1 MGLLRRSY
9 TFGALAAALVIFTGS
24 LAHGQIRDTSAAWLS
39 QWIRKRPIL
48 SRLEI
53 TGNHAVK
60 TGDIRAVMQVSP
72 AGFWSR
78 LRLRAQ
84 PILHPT
90 MLGREAASIKREY
103 RRRGFWDAAVTASAV
118 PYRDDE
124 HAVMRVSIDEGMRS
138 YWGALTVSAARAAL
152 VYPLER
158 LATRL
163 TRGKPADSLAL
174 ALTLAQMQA
183 ECANRGHPLAHIEPG
198 ISRRGDSID
207 VVFRLDAGSAI
218 TFGNIAIEGLSHTR
232 ESVVLREVRLKTGDV
247 YSRQR
252 IIERQQDLYNSGLFT
267 LVRMDPV
274 YADTNSRAATRM
286 ADLNVRVVERRPS
299 YIGFY
304 TGAGQDPD
312 RDLTLD
318 YALEWGSRNWLGTGR
333 QWALTAKS
341 GFVVVTEWRVLHHRF
356 AGRYTEPWIFGLRLP
371 TSLTLAYEPGVR
383 SPTQDYRI
391 EKMSGELNVTRRFR
405 RFNRIWSSLV
415 YERVNIY
422 GIPQEQRQSLLDE
435 AGITIKRRWKLAL
448 ERDTRPNL
456 FLPAAGARTRLDVD
470 YVGGLLGGA
479 SDFYKVDFSWAR
491 YQVISTPTIL
501 ATRLRVGWAGLHSG
515 GKPIPTIDRFYLG
528 GANSIRGYSENSVGP
543 VDTLGVPTGGRVIA
557 LANFELRTP
566 IAGKLWFT
574 LFGDVGDNWPTF
586 HEVSLKEVLIS
597 VGVGGQYV
605 APVGPIRLDY
615 ARRVV
620 HPGHPAS
627 DRVHLSILFAF

>member
-1 MGLLRRSY
+1 ML
-9 TFGALAAALVIFTGS
+9 GALVAALVLFAGPLTQ
-24 LAHGQIRDTSAAWLS
+24 AQTRDTSAAWLS

-48 SRLEI
+48 SRIEI
-53 TGNHAVK
+53 AGNRAVK
-60 TGDIRAVMQVSP
+60 TKDIREVMQVSP

-78 LRLRAQ
+78 LRLRAR

-90 MLGREAASIKREY
+90 MLGREGASIQREY
-103 RRRGFWDAAVTASAV
+103 RRLGFWDAAVTVSAV

-124 HAVMRVSIDEGMRS
+124 HAAMRVSIDEGMRS
-138 YWGALTVSAARAAL
+138 YWGALAVSGEQRALVSRLERRAA
-152 VYPLER
+152 
-158 LATRL
+158 RL
-163 TRGKPADSLAL
+163 TRGMPADSLAL
-174 ALTLAQMQA
+174 ALTAAQMQA
-183 ECANRGHPLAHIEPG
+183 ECANLGHPLAR
-198 ISRRGDSID
+198 ISQTVSHRGDSVDI
-207 VVFRLDAGSAI
+207 VFGLDAGSGI
-218 TFGNIAIEGLSHTR
+218 TFGNVAIDGLSHTR
-232 ESVVLREVRLKTGDV
+232 ESVVLREVRFKPGDI
-247 YSRQR
+247 YSRER
-252 IIERQQDLYNSGLFT
+252 LIERQQDLYNTGLFT
-267 LVRMDPV
+267 LVRMDPA
-274 YADTNSRAATRM
+274 YTDTNSSAAKRT
-286 ADLNVRVVERRPS
+286 ADLKVRVVERPPS
-299 YIGFY
+299 YIGFH

-333 QWALTAKS
+333 QWALTAQS
-341 GFVVVTEWRVLHHRF
+341 GFVVVTEWRVLHNRF

-371 TSLTLAYEPGVR
+371 ASLTIAYEPGVR
-383 SPTQDYRI
+383 SPTQNYRI

-405 RFNRIWSSLV
+405 KFNRIWSSLV

-435 AGITIKRRWKLAL
+435 AGITIKRRWKMAL

-456 FLPAAGARTRLDVD
+456 FLPAAGARTRLDFD

-515 GKPIPTIDRFYLG
+515 GTIIPTVDRFYLG

-543 VDTLGVPTGGRVIA
+543 VNTLGVPTGGRVIA

-566 IAGKLWFT
+566 MTGKLWFT
-574 LFGDVGDNWPTF
+574 LFGDAGNNWPAF
-586 HEVSLKEVLIS
+586 HEISLKEMLIS

-615 ARRVV
+615 ARRVL